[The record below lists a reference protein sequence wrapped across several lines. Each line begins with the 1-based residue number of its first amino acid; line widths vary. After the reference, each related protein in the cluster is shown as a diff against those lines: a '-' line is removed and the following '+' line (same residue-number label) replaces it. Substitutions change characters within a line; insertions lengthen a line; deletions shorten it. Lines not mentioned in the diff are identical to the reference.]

1 MSIKA
6 VFFDF
11 YNTLSRFDPPREE
24 LQINICKSFG
34 INVTKS
40 QILHGYGL
48 ADSFMAREIGIR
60 PLRSR
65 TKQEIIHFFAEYQRL
80 VMHGSGIDISIEE
93 GESMFRALRKLPYD
107 FTLFEDAIPTLRKL
121 KADGFK
127 LGILS
132 NNDDDMDAIC
142 TKLGLTQFLDFVI
155 TSGQVG
161 SGKPK
166 PEIFIKAL
174 DIVNVKPSES
184 IHVGDQYESD
194 IKGAL
199 GVGIKPILIDRDDMD
214 PNFNECDRIRSL
226 LEIQSLIR

>member
-1 MSIKA
+1 
-6 VFFDF
+6 
-11 YNTLSRFDPPREE
+11 
-24 LQINICKSFG
+24 
-34 INVTKS
+34 
-40 QILHGYGL
+40 
-48 ADSFMAREIGIR
+48 
-60 PLRSR
+60 
-65 TKQEIIHFFAEYQRL
+65 
-80 VMHGSGIDISIEE
+80 
-93 GESMFRALRKLPYD
+93 MFRALRKLPYD

-142 TKLGLTQFLDFVI
+142 AKLGLTQFLDFVI